1 MTFLWFLL
9 GLLVG
14 LGVLGWY
21 HIRLTRK
28 LERLAASFQP
38 DLSPRSRLLTSR
50 LIRTIANHA
59 SSYERLTHDLELW
72 QHFCQTAPIGILQ
85 VDEENQLVWCNA
97 QAGQLL
103 NIQPPQTTHRRLLL
117 ELVRSYELDQ
127 LIEQTRQLRKP
138 CQSDWTFHPV
148 SADPSQLSRQLSRS
162 LRAHSV
168 LLADGCI
175 GVFLESRQEAML
187 LAQQRDRW
195 ISDVAHELKTP
206 LTSIRLVAET
216 LQIRLEPPLRD
227 WVDRLLKETIRLSGL
242 VEDLLDL
249 SQLEANPNPNLKL
262 KTVDLAKLI
271 QSAWFGLEL
280 LARKKQLQLDYV
292 GPDQLLLQVDES
304 RMHRVFLNLL
314 DNAIKYSPAQQMIR
328 VQVSLIDDSQT
339 HDQIVQIEIIDQGPG
354 FPTEALPYVFDRFY
368 RADPSRSRSYSE
380 LEVSTTY
387 ASGKNTMSVGN
398 LYADVSPTERERQS
412 VPTSSGS
419 GLGLAIVRQIV
430 EAHQGRVQA
439 SNHPETQGGWLQIF
453 LPWQPLDHSSSP

>member
-1 MTFLWFLL
+1 MAFLWFLL
-9 GLLVG
+9 GLG
-14 LGVLGWY
+14 LGLGLLGLY

-28 LERLAASFQP
+28 LERLAESLELELPRWSFGAI
-38 DLSPRSRLLTSR
+38 SRLL
-50 LIRTIANHA
+50 RTIATYVHHHDQL
-59 SSYERLTHDLELW
+59 SHDLERW
-72 QHFCQTAPIGILQ
+72 QHLCKTAPIGMLHI
-85 VDEENQLVWCNA
+85 DEENQLVWCNA

-103 NIQPPQTTHRRLLL
+103 SIQPPHPTHRRLLL

-127 LIEQTRQLRKP
+127 LIDQTRLLRKP

-148 SADPSQLSRQLSRS
+148 SADPSQLSRQVPRS

-168 LLADGCI
+168 PLPDDCV

-216 LQIRLEPPLRD
+216 LQMRLESPLRD
-227 WVDRLLKETIRLSGL
+227 WVDRLLKETIRLSSL
-242 VEDLLDL
+242 VQDLLDL

-271 QSAWFGLEL
+271 QSAWFSLEL

-292 GPDQLLLQVDES
+292 GADCLLLHLDES
-304 RMHRVFLNLL
+304 RMHRVLLNLL
-314 DNAIKYSPAQQMIR
+314 DNAIKYSPAQQAIR
-328 VQVSLIDDSQT
+328 VQVSVVADGQA
-339 HDQIVQIEIIDQGPG
+339 HDQLVQVDIIDAGPG

-368 RADPSRSRSYSE
+368 RADPSRARTPTE
-380 LEVSTTY
+380 LEVSSVPLLGRSTLAGNTY
-387 ASGKNTMSVGN
+387 ADDTQRASDAQT
-398 LYADVSPTERERQS
+398 A
-412 VPTSSGS
+412 PTSSGS

-439 SNHPETQGGWLQIF
+439 NNHPETQGGWLQIF
-453 LPWQPLDHSSSP
+453 LPYHPLDDHPSL

>member
-1 MTFLWFLL
+1 MTFLCFLL
-9 GLLVG
+9 GLLLG
-14 LGVLGWY
+14 LGLLGWY

-28 LERLAASFQP
+28 LERLAESLQS
-38 DLSPRSRLLTSR
+38 DLSRWSLGATSR
-50 LIRTIANHA
+50 LIRTIATHVNHH
-59 SSYERLTHDLELW
+59 EQLTHDLELW
-72 QHFCQTAPIGILQ
+72 QHLCKTSPIGMLQ

-103 NIQPPQTTHRRLLL
+103 SITLPHPAQRRLLL

-127 LIEQTRQLRKP
+127 LIEQTRVLHKP

-168 LLADGCI
+168 PLDDGYV

-216 LQIRLEPPLRD
+216 LQMRLEPPLRD
-227 WVDRLLKETIRLSGL
+227 WVDRLLNETIRLSSL
-242 VEDLLDL
+242 VQDLLDL

-262 KTVDLAKLI
+262 KTVDIANLI
-271 QSAWFGLEL
+271 QSAWFSLEP

-292 GPDQLLLQVDES
+292 GTACLPLHLDES
-304 RMHRVFLNLL
+304 RMHRVLLNLL
-314 DNAIKYSPAQQMIR
+314 DNAIKYSPDQQAIR
-328 VQVSLIDDSQT
+328 VHVSIVIDDQV
-339 HDQIVQIEIIDQGPG
+339 HDKLVHLEIIDAGPG

-368 RADPSRSRSYSE
+368 RADPSRSRKHNE
-380 LEVSTTY
+380 LEVSRMYGLGKSTL
-387 ASGKNTMSVGN
+387 ASHAYMDDLQTVGEEQ
-398 LYADVSPTERERQS
+398 AAPV
-412 VPTSSGS
+412 SSGT

-439 SNHPETQGGWLQIF
+439 SNHPETQGGWLQIY
-453 LPWQPLDHSSSP
+453 LPYKAHEELNAHS